1 MLSIV
6 IPTFN
11 EEKTLP
17 LLLQS
22 METQSFQNFEIIV
35 ADNNSTDLTV
45 TIARAYGA
53 KIVSGGLPGKG
64 RNCGAAVA
72 RGDLILFLDAD
83 VILPDACFLENIVSE
98 FEDKG
103 YGVATCQI
111 HPLSD
116 RKVDLTLHQTY
127 NLYMLLT
134 ASFMPH
140 APGFCI
146 IVNTQTHQLIKGF
159 DEEIKLAE
167 DSDYVQRASKI
178 SKFGILNSQKIRVSV
193 RRLDR
198 DGRWNIAAKYILAGL
213 HMYLLGNV
221 KSDIFKYTFGHNPDK
236 E

>member
-11 EEKTLP
+11 EEKCLP
-17 LLLQS
+17 FLLQS
-22 METQSFQNFEIIV
+22 LETQSFQDFEIIV
-35 ADNNSTDLTV
+35 ADNNSTDLTT
-45 TIARAYGA
+45 TIAQAYGA
-53 KIVSGGLPGKG
+53 QIVSGGLPGKG
-64 RNCGAAVA
+64 RNCGAAIA
-72 RGDLILFLDAD
+72 KGDIILFLDAD
-83 VILPDACFLENIVSE
+83 VILPDACFLENIISE
-98 FEDKG
+98 FQDKG

-111 HPLSD
+111 HPISD
-116 RKVDLTLHQTY
+116 RRIDLTLHQTY

-134 ASFMPH
+134 ANFFPH

-146 IVNTQTHQLIKGF
+146 IVNSQIHNLIKGF

-167 DSDYVQRASKI
+167 GSDYVQRASKI

-198 DGRWNIAAKYILAGL
+198 DGRFNIAAKYILAGL

-221 KSDIFKYTFGHNPDK
+221 KSDIFKYTFGHNSNK